1 MRDYDTELMLRASR
15 GEDAA
20 FRELFDR
27 HYRRAVNIAYRSTG
41 DSDLAEDIAMD
52 AFARIY
58 ESRRSFKPKA
68 KFTTYLYRIV
78 VNLSIN
84 AAKNRKTIKH
94 VSLDDS
100 SETIASE
107 STTPEQNIMRE
118 DLARAV
124 RKAILALPPNQRIA
138 LILIRYEGFSYQQ
151 AAEYMGTS
159 VGAVESLLHRAKWN
173 LYKALKPIVES
184 EH

>member
-1 MRDYDTELMLRASR
+1 MQDHDTELMLRASR

-58 ESRRSFKPKA
+58 ESRRSFKPTA

-84 AAKNRKTIKH
+84 AAKHRKTIKH

-100 SETIASE
+100 TEIADSEPG
-107 STTPEQNIMRE
+107 PEQNIMRE
-118 DLARAV
+118 DLTRAV
-124 RKAILALPPNQRIA
+124 REAILTLPPSQRIA
-138 LILIRYEGFSYQQ
+138 LVLTRYEGFSYQQ
-151 AAEYMGTS
+151 AAEAMGTS
-159 VGAVESLLHRAKWN
+159 VGAVESLLYRAKWN
-173 LYKALKPIVES
+173 LYKALKSIVES
-184 EH
+184 EQ